1 MLTINDGLPARECL
15 KGVHAAE
22 QHSAILGVFLGLKE
36 ALEALLA
43 DHHQT
48 VALCKPDKGGEV
60 NKELWAVHHLKV
72 AGKMKKILFIDNQA

>member
-1 MLTINDGLPARECL
+1 MPARESL
-15 KGVHAAE
+15 KSIHPAE
-22 QHSAILGVFLGLKE
+22 QHSSILGILFGLKE

-60 NKELWAVHHLKV
+60 DEELWAVHHLKV
-72 AGKMKKILFIDNQA
+72 AR